1 MKKLGHTV
9 KPVDRDTVKAKKV
22 AEKVKAVSQF
32 KMSLDFPNSRYSLFA
47 GEKMQPSLQLPPAAH
62 SEEAKII
69 DEEKDAVL
77 EDEMQV
83 KQRSPLT
90 ILSEDEGY
98 LLKDEQPID

>member
-1 MKKLGHTV
+1 M
-9 KPVDRDTVKAKKV
+9 
-22 AEKVKAVSQF
+22 
-32 KMSLDFPNSRYSLFA
+32 
-47 GEKMQPSLQLPPAAH
+47 QLPPAAH

-77 EDEMQV
+77 EDEMQA

-98 LLKDEQPID
+98 LLEDEQPIGEIGLSVEACGELLSSECKTAKPKKKKRTAVPYRRPKTRPTNKLR